1 MQNKTMQKV
10 RQCVLIVSIGL
21 AIAGCEKLPG
31 GPGPQQA
38 GIPAALGELVSVTPD
53 VKPFQSVLWFRCSCS
68 GACC

>member
-31 GPGPQQA
+31 
-38 GIPAALGELVSVTPD
+38 
-53 VKPFQSVLWFRCSCS
+53 
-68 GACC
+68 